1 MIICCSY
8 VNGFVT
14 SAARPQSNATT
25 NWKYVGL
32 TAVQVN
38 HTLYGP
44 ELKLLCHEDAGS
56 GCFTVRC
63 DHRHAPLLHP
73 YTALL
78 NASEDGSI
86 DPPVVPIHSA
96 GGSSTFSPSGAR
108 YDYPELRVSAQ
119 LPCLLPRS
127 TELG

>member
-1 MIICCSY
+1 MRWADQPKSPYRFHLIRTRP
-8 VNGFVT
+8 NGF
-14 SAARPQSNATT
+14 SLDPNSWRLN
-25 NWKYVGL
+25 
-32 TAVQVN
+32 
-38 HTLYGP
+38 
-44 ELKLLCHEDAGS
+44 
-56 GCFTVRC
+56 
-63 DHRHAPLLHP
+63 P